1 MLTQLGGTMGLL
13 DFFGKKKKEEAEA
26 AELLKA
32 IMEFQVEARADGV
45 DTDDIPKAYGPF
57 GLCKTNP
64 IPTQSVFGSNA
75 YLESLRTKDGRRVT
89 AHRIGSTSAE
99 DVTSGMID
107 IYQLSADGQPEATI
121 YVCPYHKRNSSKAP
135 EGFRLV

>member
-1 MLTQLGGTMGLL
+1 MGLF
-13 DFFGKKKKEEAEA
+13 DFFGKKRKEEAEA

-32 IMEFQVEARADGV
+32 IMQFQVEARADGV

-64 IPTQSVFGSNA
+64 IPTRSVVGSNA

-89 AHRIGSTSAE
+89 ANRMGSTSAE

-107 IYQLSADGQPEATI
+107 IYQLSADGQVVATI
-121 YVCPYHKRNSSKAP
+121 YVCPYHKRNSAKAP
-135 EGFRLV
+135 EGFHLA

>member
-1 MLTQLGGTMGLL
+1 MGLFDL
-13 DFFGKKKKEEAEA
+13 FGRKKKEEADA

-32 IMEFQVEARADGV
+32 IMQFQVEARADGV

-64 IPTQSVFGSNA
+64 IPTRSVAGSNT
-75 YLESLRTKDGRRVT
+75 YLESLRTKDGRRV
-89 AHRIGSTSAE
+89 AANRMGSTSAE

-107 IYQLSADGQPEATI
+107 IYQLSADGQPVATI
-121 YVCPYHKRNSSKAP
+121 YVCPYHKRDSAKAP
-135 EGFRLV
+135 EGFYLA

>member
-1 MLTQLGGTMGLL
+1 MGFF

-32 IMEFQVEARADGV
+32 IVQFQVESRADGV

-64 IPTQSVFGSNA
+64 IATRSVSGSNA

-89 AHRIGSTSAE
+89 ENGMGSTSAE
-99 DVTSGMID
+99 DVTSEMID
-107 IYQLSADGQPEATI
+107 IYQLSADGRAAGTI
-121 YVCPYHKRNSSKAP
+121 YICPYHKRKSDKAP
-135 EGFRLV
+135 DGFYIA

>member
-1 MLTQLGGTMGLL
+1 MGLF

-32 IMEFQVEARADGV
+32 LVQFQVEARADGV

-57 GLCKTNP
+57 GLCKTSP
-64 IPTQSVFGSNA
+64 IPTRSVPGSNA
-75 YLESLRTKDGRRVT
+75 YLESLRTKGGRRVT
-89 AHRIGSTSAE
+89 ATRMGSTSAE

-107 IYQLSADGQPEATI
+107 IYQLSADGLAVATI
-121 YVCPYHKRNSSKAP
+121 YICPYHKRNSSKAP
-135 EGFRLV
+135 DGFYLA

>member
-1 MLTQLGGTMGLL
+1 MGFLISS
-13 DFFGKKKKEEAEA
+13 GQGRRKKEDVET

-32 IMEFQVEARADGV
+32 IVQFQVEARADGV

-64 IPTQSVFGSNA
+64 TPTRSVVGSNA
-75 YLESLRTKDGRRVT
+75 YLKSLRTKDGRRVT
-89 AHRIGSTSAE
+89 ANRMGSASAE

-107 IYQLSADGQPEATI
+107 IYQPSADGQPAATI
-121 YVCPYHKRNSSKAP
+121 YVCPYHKRNSAKAH
-135 EGFRLV
+135 EGSYLA

>member
-1 MLTQLGGTMGLL
+1 MGFFDL
-13 DFFGKKKKEEAEA
+13 FGKKKQQEADA

-32 IMEFQVEARADGV
+32 IVQFQVEARTDGV
-45 DTDDIPKAYGPF
+45 DTGDIPKAYGPF

-64 IPTQSVFGSNA
+64 IPTKSVVGSNA

-89 AHRIGSTSAE
+89 ASRMGSTSAE

-107 IYQLSADGQPEATI
+107 IY
-121 YVCPYHKRNSSKAP
+121 HR
-135 EGFRLV
+135 

>member
-1 MLTQLGGTMGLL
+1 MGIF
-13 DFFGKKKKEEAEA
+13 DFFSKKKTQGDDA

-32 IMEFQVEARADGV
+32 IINYQVESREDGV

-64 IPTQSVFGSNA
+64 VPTRGIPGSNE
-75 YLESLRTKDGRRVT
+75 YLARLRTKDGHSIKSART
-89 AHRIGSTSAE
+89 GSTGAD

-107 IYQLSADGQPEATI
+107 MYNISSGGVSLGTI
-121 YVCPYHKRNSSKAP
+121 YLCPYHKKNSGKAP
-135 EGFRLV
+135 EGFQLA

>member
-1 MLTQLGGTMGLL
+1 MGLF
-13 DFFGKKKKEEAEA
+13 DFFGKKKQQEADA

-32 IMEFQVEARADGV
+32 IVQFQVEARTDGV

-64 IPTQSVFGSNA
+64 IPTKSVVGSNA

-89 AHRIGSTSAE
+89 ASRMGSTSAE

-107 IYQLSADGQPEATI
+107 IYQLSADGQAVATI
-121 YVCPYHKRNSSKAP
+121 YVCPYHKKNSGKAP
-135 EGFRLV
+135 AGFQLA

>member
-1 MLTQLGGTMGLL
+1 MGLF
-13 DFFGKKKKEEAEA
+13 DFFGKKKQQEADA

-32 IMEFQVEARADGV
+32 IVQFQVEARTDGV

-64 IPTQSVFGSNA
+64 IPTKSVVGSNA

-89 AHRIGSTSAE
+89 ASRMGSTSAA

-107 IYQLSADGQPEATI
+107 IYQLSADGHAVATI
-121 YVCPYHKRNSSKAP
+121 YVCPYHKRNSGKAP
-135 EGFRLV
+135 AGFHLA

>member
-1 MLTQLGGTMGLL
+1 MGFF
-13 DFFGKKKKEEAEA
+13 DFFGKRKKQEAEA

-32 IMEFQVEARADGV
+32 IVQFQVESRADGV

-64 IPTQSVFGSNA
+64 IPTRSVSGSNA

-89 AHRIGSTSAE
+89 ANRMGSTRAE

-107 IYQLSADGQPEATI
+107 IYQLLADGQAAGTI
-121 YVCPYHKRNSSKAP
+121 YICPYHKRNSAKAP
-135 EGFRLV
+135 DGFYLA

>member
-1 MLTQLGGTMGLL
+1 MGLF
-13 DFFGKKKKEEAEA
+13 DFFGKKKKEDADA

-32 IMEFQVEARADGV
+32 IVQFQVEARADGV

-64 IPTQSVFGSNA
+64 IPTRSVAGSNA

-89 AHRIGSTSAE
+89 ANRMGSTSAE

-107 IYQLSADGQPEATI
+107 IYQLSADGQPAATI
-121 YVCPYHKRNSSKAP
+121 YVCPYHKRNSAKAP
-135 EGFRLV
+135 DGFYLA

>member
-1 MLTQLGGTMGLL
+1 MGLF
-13 DFFGKKKKEEAEA
+13 DFFGKRKQQEADA

-32 IMEFQVEARADGV
+32 IVQFQVEARTDGV
-45 DTDDIPKAYGPF
+45 NTDDIPKAYGPF

-64 IPTQSVFGSNA
+64 IPTKSVVGSNV

-89 AHRIGSTSAE
+89 ASRIGSTGAE

-107 IYQLSADGQPEATI
+107 IYQLSADGQPAATI
-121 YVCPYHKRNSSKAP
+121 YVCPYHKRNSAKAP
-135 EGFRLV
+135 DGFYLA

>member
-1 MLTQLGGTMGLL
+1 MGLF
-13 DFFGKKKKEEAEA
+13 DFFGKKKKEDAET

-32 IMEFQVEARADGV
+32 IVQFQAEARADGV

-64 IPTQSVFGSNA
+64 IPTRSVVGSNA
-75 YLESLRTKDGRRVT
+75 YLESLRTKDGRRVS
-89 AHRIGSTSAE
+89 ANRMGSTSAE

-107 IYQLSADGQPEATI
+107 IYQLSADGQPVATI
-121 YVCPYHKRNSSKAP
+121 YVCPYHKRNSAKAP
-135 EGFRLV
+135 DGFYLA

>member
-1 MLTQLGGTMGLL
+1 MGLF

-32 IMEFQVEARADGV
+32 IMQFQVEARADGV

-57 GLCKTNP
+57 GLCNTNP
-64 IPTQSVFGSNA
+64 IPTRSVVGSEA
-75 YLESLRTKDGRRVT
+75 YLERLRTKDGRRVT
-89 AHRIGSTSAE
+89 ANRLGSTSAE

-107 IYQLSADGQPEATI
+107 IYQLSADGQAVGTI
-121 YVCPYHKRNSSKAP
+121 YVCPYHKRNSAKAP
-135 EGFRLV
+135 DGFLLA